1 MNPTLLIYGINHQSS
16 PVAIRERLAYS
27 DGEMMPALVWLKKQ
41 APSLA
46 EVALLSTC
54 NRVEI
59 IGVGTN
65 GGRALEEIVSF
76 LANDRAVTPETF
88 KSALYRFEGRAA
100 ARHLFRVSASL
111 DSMIVGEP
119 QILGQTKVAYAQAAK
134 AGTTG
139 LVLHRAFHKAFS
151 VAKRVPKE
159 TLIGHK
165 AISASS
171 MAVSLVGRIF
181 DRLDD
186 KTAMLIGA
194 GRMGE
199 LTARSLKRLGIRTL
213 LITNP
218 TFERAVG
225 LARELGGTPIPY
237 ANFKPHLKM
246 ADVIIGSLTATQ
258 PVLGPDEFAS
268 VLAKRRHRST
278 FLIDLGV
285 PRNFDKRLKSV
296 ENIYLYDID
305 DLGKMAAES
314 LEERQREAVQA
325 EQIIGFEVDSFM
337 RWLAELDLVPAI
349 KDIRYSIEQLRAGE
363 LERHRAWLAGLAPD
377 ERERIEVL
385 TRSLTK
391 RLLHRVLSGLRDS
404 YDGTP
409 EGVHAAVTARRLL
422 CADLPSD

>member
-1 MNPTLLIYGINHQSS
+1 MNPTLLIYGINHQSA
-16 PVAIRERLAYS
+16 PVAIRERLAYA
-27 DGEMMPALVWLKKQ
+27 DGEMMRALVRLKEQ
-41 APSLA
+41 APSLV

-59 IGVGTN
+59 IGAGTN

-76 LANDRAVTPETF
+76 LANDRAVTPESF
-88 KSALYRFEGRAA
+88 KSALYKFEGREA

-119 QILGQTKVAYAQAAK
+119 QILGQTKVAYARAAK

-151 VAKRVPKE
+151 VAKRVRKE

-199 LTARSLKRLGIRTL
+199 LTARSLKRLGIGTL

-285 PRNFDKRLKSV
+285 PRNFDEPLNSP

-305 DLGKMAAES
+305 DLGKVAVES
-314 LEERQREAVQA
+314 LQER
-325 EQIIGFEVDSFM
+325 
-337 RWLAELDLVPAI
+337 
-349 KDIRYSIEQLRAGE
+349 
-363 LERHRAWLAGLAPD
+363 
-377 ERERIEVL
+377 
-385 TRSLTK
+385 
-391 RLLHRVLSGLRDS
+391 
-404 YDGTP
+404 
-409 EGVHAAVTARRLL
+409 
-422 CADLPSD
+422 